1 MGGVVFFVLKGCSDS
16 SDVDND
22 SDGMFYVI
30 VQDCIDDGNNVDI
43 CVCGWNN
50 VKMVFYVDVLKN
62 MIQQNCQFKYEN
74 CYYDNVEQS
83 WILVVFGFLLSW
95 VICKDCD
102 ELFVYNS
109 GGFFFVLCLVWCS
122 IFGDYFWCF
131 GFGKKE
137 FYFLGGFIIKKVF
150 IVFCGGYGCFF
161 SVCGYWGG

>member
-22 SDGMFYVI
+22 SDGTFYAI

-43 CVCGWNN
+43 CARGWNN
-50 VKMVFYVDVLKN
+50 VKTVFYVDVSKN

-83 WILVVFGFLLSW
+83 WISVVFGFLLSR
-95 VICKDCD
+95 VIRKDRD
-102 ELFVYNS
+102 ESFVYNS
-109 GGFFFVLCLVWCS
+109 GGFFFVSRLVWRS
-122 IFGDYFWCF
+122 IFGDYFWRF

-137 FYFLGGFIIKKVF
+137 FYFSGGFIIKKAF
-150 IVFCGGYGCFF
+150 IVFRGGYGRFF
-161 SVCGYWGG
+161 SVRGYWGG